1 MKNLIQKWLK
11 PKGNALIH
19 LTGKKKGVLLQA
31 QLDPGHQ

>member
-19 LTGKKKGVLLQA
+19 LTGKKKRGIA
-31 QLDPGHQ
+31 SGTA